1 MLLSHHL
8 ISGPQFSSQPN
19 NSKPPFFG
27 IGGDGPGGEG
37 GVGGAGG
44 GVGVGGLGGTGL
56 GLGGGGVG
64 AGAGGM
70 FAQSPFDVH
79 FVFPSTLQIP
89 PLPPVGYPP
98 QVDLSPHLL
107 QQQFEAASVGLTNR
121 QPSKSLLAM
130 WTKQ

>member
-44 GVGVGGLGGTGL
+44 GVGVGLGGTGL

-79 FVFPSTLQIP
+79 FVFQSTLQIP